1 LFEPRT
7 VAFLP
12 ANEPDDAAA
21 RHLPTA
27 VVHIFAITVA
37 IGPAFVGTRFISGLM
52 LLANGYLVCWDWDR

>member
-1 LFEPRT
+1 MSLMTR
-7 VAFLP
+7 LQGIY
-12 ANEPDDAAA
+12 
-21 RHLPTA
+21 PTA